1 MKKIEKMKK
10 RTVFTRTEVESFTV
24 NGENGYF
31 SDLGYYDVFAC
42 PYGGVSTEDNCDG
55 CCNDCFTAEERRYT
69 FKPDPLFE
77 FPENRVDVLHLGM
90 ELETQSNGES
100 PDIYSYIRSVF
111 NEFNGKYYCKS
122 DGSLD
127 CNCEYGT
134 ETVSHPLS
142 VKTLLNDADTICEL
156 NKENNLFGHYTQSA
170 GLHFHIDLKYLTGQN
185 SPSWE
190 TRENAQAKMFI
201 LIEMLYKTNRQKMQK
216 IDRRKGHYDYCCPAL
231 TTAELTGNSMI
242 KMEHAKNKLKTDRY
256 RLVNCSNANTVE
268 LRFFKSTVN
277 AETLKNDILIV
288 QALAEIVRKYSV
300 RTVTNY
306 TFDKFMKYLEKN
318 ADKYQTVIN
327 YIESL

>member
-10 RTVFTRTEVESFTV
+10 RTVFTRTEVDSFTV

-31 SDLGYYDVFAC
+31 SDLGYYEVFTC
-42 PYGGVSTEDNCDG
+42 PYGGVSTEDNCEC
-55 CCNDCFTAEERRYT
+55 CCNDCFTAEERRYM

-77 FPENRVDVLHLGM
+77 YPENRKDILHLGM
-90 ELETQSNGES
+90 ELETQSNGGS
-100 PDIYSYIRSVF
+100 PDIYNYICSVSD
-111 NEFNGKYYCKS
+111 EFNGKYYCKS

-142 VKTLLNDADTICEL
+142 VPTLLKDVDTICEL
-156 NKENNLFGHYTQSA
+156 NKNSNLYGHYTQSA
-170 GLHFHIDLKYLTGQN
+170 GLHFHIDLNYLTGQD
-185 SPSWE
+185 SPTWDA
-190 TRENAQAKMFI
+190 REIAQAKMFI
-201 LIEMLYKTNRQKMQK
+201 LVEMLYNTDRQKMQK
-216 IDRRKGHYDYCCPAL
+216 IDRRKGRYDYCYPAL
-231 TTAELTGNSMI
+231 SVEELTGNSTV
-242 KMEHAKNKLKTDRY
+242 KMERAKNKLKTDRY
-256 RLVNCSNANTVE
+256 RLVNCSNSNTVE

-277 AETLKNDILIV
+277 AETLKVDILIT
-288 QALAEIVRKYSV
+288 QALAEIVRKFAV

-318 ADKYQTVIN
+318 TDKYQSVIE